1 MDRLRTPSFAMKAS
15 MSRRRA
21 LRLGA
26 GAVVATALAAC
37 GDTGSP
43 DRRATAGAE
52 DPVDEFTIVAENMR
66 WDVDRVVVP
75 AGVEVTATIEN
86 RDRGVL
92 HNLHIQSPEDSK
104 TELEE
109 GVVTQTLTFT
119 IAEPGE
125 YEYVCD
131 AHLFMSGTIV
141 AV

>member
-1 MDRLRTPSFAMKAS
+1 MQAS

-37 GDTGSP
+37 GDNGSQ
-43 DRRATAGAE
+43 DRAPAE
-52 DPVDEFTIVAENMR
+52 NDEPVEEFTIVAEDMR
-66 WDVDRVVVP
+66 WDVDRVLVP

-92 HNLHIQSPEDSK
+92 HNLHIKSPEDPK
-104 TELEE
+104 TELEK

-125 YEYVCD
+125 HEYVCD

>member
-1 MDRLRTPSFAMKAS
+1 MNHFREPAYMTERRMT
-15 MSRRRA
+15 RRRA

-26 GAVVATALAAC
+26 GAVVATALVAC
-37 GDTGSP
+37 GDNASTEEG
-43 DRRATAGAE
+43 ATAE
-52 DPVDEFTIVAENMR
+52 TEEPVEEFTIVAENMR
-66 WDVDRVVVP
+66 WDVDRIVVP

-92 HNLHIQSPEDSK
+92 HNLHIKSPDDPK
-104 TELEE
+104 TELEK

-125 YEYVCD
+125 HEYVCD

>member
-1 MDRLRTPSFAMKAS
+1 MTEHRMT
-15 MSRRRA
+15 RRRA

-26 GAVVATALAAC
+26 GAIVATALAAC

-43 DRRATAGAE
+43 DGATAATE
-52 DPVDEFTIVAENMR
+52 EPVDEFTIVAENMR
-66 WDVDRVVVP
+66 WDVDRVVIP

-92 HNLHIQSPEDSK
+92 HNLHIKTSEDPR

-119 IAEPGE
+119 IADPGE

>member
-1 MDRLRTPSFAMKAS
+1 MDRFRSPEFNFGAS
-15 MSRRRA
+15 ISRRRA

-43 DRRATAGAE
+43 DRPAVGTDE
-52 DPVDEFTIVAENMR
+52 PVDEFTIVAENMS

-75 AGVEVTATIEN
+75 AGVEVAATIEN

-92 HNLHIQSPEDSK
+92 HNLHIQSPEDPK

-109 GVVTQTLTFT
+109 GVVTQTLRFT

>member
-1 MDRLRTPSFAMKAS
+1 MERLRTPAFAIEAS

-26 GAVVATALAAC
+26 GAVVATVLAAC
-37 GDTGSP
+37 GDTGST

-52 DPVDEFTIVAENMR
+52 EPVDEFTIVAENMR
-66 WDVDRVVVP
+66 WDVDRIVVP

-92 HNLHIQSPEDSK
+92 HNLHIKSPDDPK
-104 TELEE
+104 TELEK

-125 YEYVCD
+125 HEYVCD

>member
-1 MDRLRTPSFAMKAS
+1 MTEHRVT
-15 MSRRRA
+15 RRRA

-26 GAVVATALAAC
+26 GAVVAAALAAC
-37 GDTGSP
+37 GDNASTDG
-43 DRRATAGAE
+43 ATAE
-52 DPVDEFTIVAENMR
+52 TEEPVEEFTIVAENLR
-66 WDVDRVVVP
+66 WDVDRIVVP

-92 HNLHIQSPEDSK
+92 HNLHIQSPDDPK
-104 TELEE
+104 TELED
-109 GVVTQTLTFT
+109 GVVTQTLTFS

>member
-1 MDRLRTPSFAMKAS
+1 MA
-15 MSRRRA
+15 
-21 LRLGA
+21 
-26 GAVVATALAAC
+26 ATALAAC
-37 GDTGSP
+37 GDADSP
-43 DRRATAGAE
+43 DRSAAE
-52 DPVDEFTIVAENMR
+52 VEEPVEAFTIVAEDLG

-86 RDRGVL
+86 RDRGVP
-92 HNLHIQSPEDSK
+92 HNLHIKSPGDPK

-125 YEYVCD
+125 HEYVCD
-131 AHLFMSGTIV
+131 AHLFMAGTIV

>member
-1 MDRLRTPSFAMKAS
+1 MT
-15 MSRRRA
+15 RRRA

-37 GDTGSP
+37 GDDASTGA
-43 DRRATAGAE
+43 ATAE
-52 DPVDEFTIVAENMR
+52 TEEPVEEFTIVAENMR
-66 WDVDRVVVP
+66 WDVDRLVIPV
-75 AGVEVTATIEN
+75 GVEVTATIEN

-92 HNLHIQSPEDSK
+92 HNLHVRSPDDPK
-104 TELEE
+104 TELED

-119 IAEPGE
+119 IADPGE

>member
-1 MDRLRTPSFAMKAS
+1 MTEHRMT
-15 MSRRRA
+15 RRRA

-37 GDTGSP
+37 GDDASTGA
-43 DRRATAGAE
+43 ATAE
-52 DPVDEFTIVAENMR
+52 TEEPVEEFTIVAENMR
-66 WDVDRVVVP
+66 WDVDRLVIPV
-75 AGVEVTATIEN
+75 GVEVTATIEN

-92 HNLHIQSPEDSK
+92 HNLHVRSPDDPK
-104 TELEE
+104 TELED

-119 IAEPGE
+119 IADPGE

>member
-1 MDRLRTPSFAMKAS
+1 MEAS

-26 GAVVATALAAC
+26 SAIVATARAAC

-43 DRRATAGAE
+43 DRAAAE
-52 DPVDEFTIVAENMR
+52 AEEPVDEFTIVAENMR

-86 RDRGVL
+86 RDRGAL
-92 HNLHIQSPEDSK
+92 RNLHIKSPDDPK
-104 TELEE
+104 TELEQ

-125 YEYVCD
+125 HEYVCD